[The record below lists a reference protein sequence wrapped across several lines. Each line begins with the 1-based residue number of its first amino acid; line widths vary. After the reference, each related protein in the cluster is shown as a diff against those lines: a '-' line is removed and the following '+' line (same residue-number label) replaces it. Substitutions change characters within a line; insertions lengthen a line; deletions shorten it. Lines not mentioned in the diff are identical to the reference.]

1 MLLFLLSRG
10 GRGVCGGGGGK
21 KGVVT
26 LTTGVQNDVTENGNR
41 MKE

>member
-10 GRGVCGGGGGK
+10 GRGGGVGGGK

-41 MKE
+41 MEE